1 MTSYDRLDWHLDSA
15 LAAGQPPEQ
24 AFTHIGLYLAWLI
37 RRDLHDPAALPDTHI
52 QAVKDGVMTGSDLSD
67 DIDSKLISHVMSA
80 DGAAFSGAR
89 YATSVTEYGTLFD
102 ELWIA
107 DGRPAPADG
116 SAPQAKAELPTT
128 GSYVMFPPDF
138 SQAEIDAFLADY
150 PGGQIDQ
157 ISLPPPDTDRPRVS
171 PELEG
176 LIPTD
181 LIPSSDVSSARA
193 SEWRSSLLNR
203 ALTRPISARRTL
215 SS

>member
-1 MTSYDRLDWHLDSA
+1 MDR
-15 LAAGQPPEQ
+15 
-24 AFTHIGLYLAWLI
+24 
-37 RRDLHDPAALPDTHI
+37 
-52 QAVKDGVMTGSDLSD
+52 
-67 DIDSKLISHVMSA
+67 
-80 DGAAFSGAR
+80 
-89 YATSVTEYGTLFD
+89 
-102 ELWIA
+102 
-107 DGRPAPADG
+107 DGRPAPADE
-116 SAPQAKAELPTT
+116 SAPQAEAELPTT
-128 GSYVMFPPDF
+128 GSYVLFPPDF

-203 ALTRPISARRTL
+203 ALTRLDIRPKDAVVVTGIGGTGEQTLTVSIYGVPGVTADLLESEFRTVIYML
-215 SS
+215 PGSRWAYWTKDGLVIHVTGQPDVVEGAIPRLP